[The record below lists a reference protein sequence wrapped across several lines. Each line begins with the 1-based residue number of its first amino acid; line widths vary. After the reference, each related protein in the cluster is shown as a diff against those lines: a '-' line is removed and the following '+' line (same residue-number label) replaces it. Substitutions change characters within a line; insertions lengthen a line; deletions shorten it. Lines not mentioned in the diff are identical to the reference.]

1 MFTNQKTHEVVS
13 FDIFTTFG
21 DFTRE
26 IFSGP
31 SGFYKIQFNLKNE
44 QPKIF
49 VSGKIFILNKEGHK
63 NRNFYNR
70 VAKGKLVRC
79 NGDTFMD
86 ENGCKWELVSYM
98 GSLYHDPSN
107 NVKFLHKTSGVGEY
121 ETIRTLIG
129 KETRNSDVFEGPNLI
144 TGIYAGSYNFG
155 KTYGV
160 DYKSLSHQF
169 LDMAPHNDEWG
180 KIYKDFGE
188 VFLSACKTSLN
199 SISTLFLMDI
209 SGSMSENNKYN
220 QAIEATLNTILTI
233 KQEAQQS
240 CLSPEIGIM
249 AFSGDC
255 VPNPTTLIQPFSTDL
270 DEIQTSINHIPFPNG
285 NTPSPQAIESAKRAL
300 EKQLSQKGQTCGSL
314 IIMTDGQSSC
324 GTVIP
329 PNAYSGKR
337 EIKICGQQNGSTAF
351 NITLFAVGFDVPP
364 GSVAEREL
372 QYLANTSGGKYFN
385 AQDQY
390 QLTRSFQKINRI
402 YTPIA
407 NPQTKMVDAGLNGMF
422 NSGYIYVT
430 STQQYDTALV
440 LYRRFIT
447 AYPADSSG
455 QYNYALMCEANE
467 RYKTAVKYYEIYLQH
482 ALNDPNRQFLLERIA
497 TLRKDY
503 DIQLAYNKQV
513 IQSDLAYLKQ
523 HFEQLRTTPNAVPL
537 AGEFGGFIQ
546 EKQTFYKALP
556 DILEMED
563 GWLKQYA
570 KEIAQALKEASYF
583 LSKKPGQWDLN
594 GVSIIGNVY
603 EPLDRLA
610 KKLGK

>member
-1 MFTNQKTHEVVS
+1 MKAFGKIIFLLIMAKGQLLGKSWIIFYADKPSVSNASFTGHVFVS
-13 FDIFTTFG
+13 FIKEDSYLQQTTVIG
-21 DFTRE
+21 CW
-26 IFSGP
+26 
-31 SGFYKIQFNLKNE
+31 GFY
-44 QPKIF
+44 PK
-49 VSGKIFILNKEGHK
+49 SG
-63 NRNFYNR
+63 
-70 VAKGKLVRC
+70 
-79 NGDTFMD
+79 
-86 ENGCKWELVSYM
+86 
-98 GSLYHDPSN
+98 
-107 NVKFLHKTSGVGEY
+107 
-121 ETIRTLIG
+121 IG
-129 KETRNSDVFEGPNLI
+129 
-144 TGIYAGSYNFG
+144 A
-155 KTYGV
+155 
-160 DYKSLSHQF
+160 
-169 LDMAPHNDEWG
+169 
-180 KIYKDFGE
+180 FGE
-188 VFLSACKTSLN
+188 VEGEIRNDISRQKSIGFMVEICEVEFNKCLSKKNEWDTKKYSLAYNNCIDFVDDIARQVPKLMRPSTASSNGVHPIFPTDYIKNLKSLN
-199 SISTLFLMDI
+199 PNYKVDCPVTSSTLFLIDV
-209 SGSMSENNKYN
+209 SGSMLENNKID
-220 QAIEATLNTILTI
+220 QARLSAASTISIT

-240 CLSPEIGIM
+240 GKSPEIGILV
-249 AFSGDC
+249 FSGDC
-255 VPNPTTLIQPFSTDL
+255 VADPTTVIQPFSTDL
-270 DEIQTSINHIPFPNG
+270 DEVQASINNIPFPNG
-285 NTPSPQAIESAKRAL
+285 NTPSPQAVVSAQKAL
-300 EKQLSQKGQTCGSL
+300 ERQLAQNGQTCGTL
-314 IIMTDGQSSC
+314 IVMSDGQSSC

-329 PNAYSGKR
+329 PNAFYGKKEYR
-337 EIKICGQQNGSTAF
+337 ICGQGGSTSVF
-351 NITLFAVGFDVPP
+351 NITTYAVGFDVPP

-407 NPQTKMVDAGLNGMF
+407 NPQTKTVDASLNGMF

-440 LYRRFIT
+440 LYKKFTT

-482 ALNDPNRQFLLERIA
+482 ALNDPNRQVLLERIA

-537 AGEFGGFIQ
+537 AGEFAGFIQ

-563 GWLKQYA
+563 NWLKQYA
-570 KEIAQALKEASYF
+570 KEITQALKEASYF
-583 LSKKPGQWDLN
+583 LSKNPGQWDLN